1 MNTKLM
7 GVATFALVIAS
18 ATQASAQEKTSYFE
32 EPLAAPKKALEIV
45 VGTGYTQGFGSL
57 QQGIDMSQVA
67 TSGIGVDVGLGY
79 RVTPHWGVAVTG
91 QYQEF
96 TAERSVSAR
105 GFLPGIAATYHA
117 APYTRTDPFI
127 SFGAGYRFLW
137 ENQQQGQPQLMTQG
151 FELGKLVV
159 GVDIRVDKDV
169 ALAPVIGADLTLPLW
184 QTTNNA
190 TTTAISNPSMAT
202 YVFAGLQARFDIT
215 SQHEL
220 ATRSMPQAPSPPPV
234 EITRAVVTPPPQQE
248 MQQVSPMINVSEELL
263 EKCKLHFSSVE
274 KAPKFEFDKSE
285 LQSADYDIL
294 TQIAV
299 CLTSEPLKDASIVLV
314 GRADPRGTEAY
325 NDRLGLRRA
334 NSVASYIEQLGV
346 VKDRMSRESRGER
359 DAVGTDE
366 ASWAVDRRVDISL
379 SH

>member
-18 ATQASAQEKTSYFE
+18 ATQARAQEKPSFFD

-57 QQGIDMSQVA
+57 QQGLDMSRVA
-67 TSGIGVDVGLGY
+67 TSGIGVDLGIGY
-79 RVTPHWGVAVTG
+79 RATPHWGVALTG

-96 TAERSVSAR
+96 TAERSASAR
-105 GFLPGIAATYHA
+105 GFVPGIAATYHA

-151 FELGKLVV
+151 FELAKLVV
-159 GVDIRVDKDV
+159 GVDIRVDKNV

-190 TTTAISNPSMAT
+190 TTEAIANPSMAT

-220 ATRSMPQAPSPPPV
+220 ATRSMPQAPSPPPPV
-234 EITRAVVTPPPQQE
+234 EITRAVVQE
-248 MQQVSPMINVSEELL
+248 PMQQVSPMINVSEELL

-274 KAPKFEFDKSE
+274 KAPKFEFDKAE

-314 GRADPRGTEAY
+314 GRADPRGAVEY

-334 NSVASYIEQLGV
+334 NNVASYIEQLGV

-366 ASWAVDRRVDISL
+366 ASWAIDRRVDISL

>member
-7 GVATFALVIAS
+7 GVATFALVAAFAS
-18 ATQASAQEKTSYFE
+18 QANAQEKTTYFE

-57 QQGIDMSQVA
+57 QQGVDMSQVA
-67 TSGIGVDVGLGY
+67 TSGIGVDMGLGY
-79 RVTPHWGVAVTG
+79 RITPHWGVAITG

-96 TAERSVSAR
+96 TAERASSSR
-105 GFLPGIAATYHA
+105 GFLPGFAVTYHA

-127 SFGAGYRFLW
+127 AFGGGYRFLW
-137 ENQQQGQPQLMTQG
+137 ENQQSPNPTLLTHG
-151 FELGKLVV
+151 FELAKLAI
-159 GVDIRVDKDV
+159 GVDIRVHRDV
-169 ALAPVIGADLTLPLW
+169 AIAPVIGADLTLPLW

-190 TTTAISNPSMAT
+190 TTETIANPSVAT
-202 YVFAGLQARFDIT
+202 YVFAGLQARFDVT

-220 ATRSMPQAPSPPPV
+220 ATRSVAMEASPPKV
-234 EITRAVVTPPPQQE
+234 EITRAVIEEPKQE
-248 MQQVSPMINVSEELL
+248 EMKPVSPTINVSEELI
-263 EKCKLHFSSVE
+263 EKCKLHFGDVE
-274 KAPKFEFDKSE
+274 KAPKFEFDKSQ
-285 LQSADYDIL
+285 LQSQDYEIL

-299 CLTSEPLKDASIVLV
+299 CLTNQLKDSSIVVL
-314 GRADPRGTEAY
+314 GRADPRGTTEY
-325 NDRLGLRRA
+325 NDKLGMRRA

-346 VKDRMSRESRGER
+346 TSDRMSRESRGER

-366 ASWAVDRRVDISL
+366 ASWAFDRRVDISL